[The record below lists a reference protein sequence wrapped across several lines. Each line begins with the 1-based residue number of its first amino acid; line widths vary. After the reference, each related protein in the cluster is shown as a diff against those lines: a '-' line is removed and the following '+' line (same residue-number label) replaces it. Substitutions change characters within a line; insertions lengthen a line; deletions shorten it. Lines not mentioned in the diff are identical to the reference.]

1 MARGLLPDGT
11 VAEVPGDMFG
21 VVEEILYRWPNLRV
35 QFLNP
40 EVAGVGDAPYRIIE
54 RTPDGREL
62 PVMNVWEL
70 DQRVIER
77 LHLANGACVDIEKL
91 VDEHNAKVQR
101 EEKRVAEDQLGES
114 ADKLATALEHFG
126 KGKIEF
132 KYTNDAGQKR
142 VVREDGRRKD
152 VTTKVL

>member
-54 RTPDGREL
+54 RTADGREL
-62 PVMNVWEL
+62 PVMDVWEL
-70 DQRVIER
+70 DQRVIEN
-77 LHLANGACVDIEKL
+77 LHLANGANVDVNKL
-91 VDEHNAKVQR
+91 VEEHNARVKR
-101 EEKRVAEDQLGES
+101 EEKRVAQEELEDS
-114 ADKLATALEHFG
+114 SDKLKTALEHFG
-126 KGKIEF
+126 KGKLEF
-132 KYTNDAGQKR
+132 KYTNDEGQKR
-142 VVREDGRRKD
+142 VVREDGRRRD